1 MTCTEDRFLKDVSGH
16 EMTIIR
22 DADGSRHLRFRK
34 PRPAGSE
41 YWFDLITWPGA
52 LCIDGDM
59 GTYVFKR
66 LDDMF
71 EFFRTDREYAVRKD
85 LKLYINKSYWSEKLV
100 APPPNDAE
108 EFDAEKFRQ
117 CVKEAYDQW
126 VTDNQP
132 DDDDSEELKT
142 DFSEKKTALWGELE
156 SEVISSADDGAIRA
170 HDAAMDFRFEDE
182 FDLSDSWE
190 WRCRQFRFHFVWC
203 CYAIAWGIQKYDEA
217 KK

>member
-1 MTCTEDRFLKDVSGH
+1 MTCTEDRFLKDVSEH

-22 DADGSRHLRFRK
+22 DADGSRHIRFRK

-71 EFFRTDREYAVRKD
+71 EFFRTDREYALSKGF
-85 LKLYINKSYWSEKLV
+85 KLGINRGYWSEKLV
-100 APPPNDAE
+100 APKSDQAQ

-117 CVKEAYDQW
+117 MVRSKFDQW
-126 VTDNQP
+126 VSDNQP
-132 DDDDSEELKT
+132 DEDEPDELKNN
-142 DFSEKKTALWGELE
+142 FSEKKTELWEQLE
-156 SEVISSADDGAIRA
+156 SEVLSSADDGATRSY
-170 HDAAMDFRFEDE
+170 DAAMGFRFEGGFE
-182 FDLSDSWE
+182 LNDSWE
-190 WRCRQFRFHFVWC
+190 WNCREYKFHFIWC